1 MEFLS
6 EQGTMLTFF
15 NAKPKEQYLFHVKSK
30 EINSISF
37 SLSQNQIY
45 VSVDIKG
52 ALNQNIVFSTEIS
65 IRTTPFFLI
74 LSFSPEK

>member
-15 NAKPKEQYLFHVKSK
+15 NGKPKEQYLFHVKRK

-45 VSVDIKG
+45 VSVDIKR
-52 ALNQNIVFSTEIS
+52 AVNQNIVFSTEIS
-65 IRTTPFFLI
+65 VRTTQYTLTF
-74 LSFSPEK
+74 

>member
-6 EQGTMLTFF
+6 EQGTMLTSF
-15 NAKPKEQYLFHVKSK
+15 NEKPKEQYLFHVKSK

-52 ALNQNIVFSTEIS
+52 AVKQNIVFSTEIS
-65 IRTTPFFLI
+65 VRTTQYTFF
-74 LSFSPEK
+74 FNFMVFP